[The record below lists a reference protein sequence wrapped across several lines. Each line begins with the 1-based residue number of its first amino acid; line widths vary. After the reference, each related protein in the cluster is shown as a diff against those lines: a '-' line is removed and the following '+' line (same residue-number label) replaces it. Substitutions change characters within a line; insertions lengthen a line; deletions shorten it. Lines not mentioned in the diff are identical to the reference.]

1 MGLAYRTVQYP
12 QMEDCA
18 SSGKAKD
25 LQIGERY
32 HVTYLNAA
40 GREVLVSSAHTFL
53 LETAPRDLAMLM
65 QCCVIPPSP
74 YCFLQSLPARMPA
87 DAQAC
92 TVMEITGS
100 LPSAIGRPDVKPQAC
115 SGGMPG

>member
-1 MGLAYRTVQYP
+1 MRSPSSSTDFCTEAAMGLMQAKSAELGMGLAYRTVQYP

-40 GREVLVSSAHTFL
+40 GREVLMNSCPVHAYSVSHASLSL
-53 LETAPRDLAMLM
+53 LTKRVF
-65 QCCVIPPSP
+65 C
-74 YCFLQSLPARMPA
+74 
-87 DAQAC
+87 
-92 TVMEITGS
+92 
-100 LPSAIGRPDVKPQAC
+100 
-115 SGGMPG
+115 

>member
-1 MGLAYRTVQYP
+1 MFAAHITACTACSHATHIDQGRVCTANGLCCKDPIVVKLAPTWGLMQAKSAELGMGLAYRTVQYP

-40 GREVLVSSAHTFL
+40 GREVPAASGPAHVSVV
-53 LETAPRDLAMLM
+53 P
-65 QCCVIPPSP
+65 V
-74 YCFLQSLPARMPA
+74 
-87 DAQAC
+87 
-92 TVMEITGS
+92 
-100 LPSAIGRPDVKPQAC
+100 PQ
-115 SGGMPG
+115 GF